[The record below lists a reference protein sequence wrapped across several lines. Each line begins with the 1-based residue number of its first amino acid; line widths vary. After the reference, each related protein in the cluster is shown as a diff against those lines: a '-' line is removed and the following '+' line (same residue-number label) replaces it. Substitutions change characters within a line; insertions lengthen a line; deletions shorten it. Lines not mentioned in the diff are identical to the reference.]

1 MDAGGIDVW
10 MGTDGAR
17 QLDALICTVDCMKRD
32 SEIKLL
38 ISCTE
43 QEKQLIYELHNSSR
57 YMKGI
62 LIRRQ

>member
-1 MDAGGIDVW
+1 